1 MEKIAE
7 DERTAI
13 STLQEIFSLTITE
26 AENSYRYYK
35 NNLSDAINGLAS
47 RHNVSL
53 DQMVDKSHLEDKDKK
68 AIVATCSPNPSTSS
82 GGETLTAGTTTSN
95 PIDLTQDDD
104 LQKALA
110 LSLQDMQHQ
119 NGGISFE
126 EQELSRALEASI
138 AETHVDD
145 TGTRRIFIDPLN
157 PHEKVRKNDD
167 PVGLKNIGNTCW
179 FSAVMQVIVISITS
193 SWYYISLFFLSSFL
207 SLSLSPLSLFSF
219 SPSSYLS
226 LSHCLIFQFSEI

>member
-179 FSAVMQVIVISITS
+179 FSAVMQSLFNIPIFRDLIISYKEPKIEEDNQVIS
-193 SWYYISLFFLSSFL
+193 SWL
-207 SLSLSPLSLFSF
+207 SL
-219 SPSSYLS
+219 
-226 LSHCLIFQFSEI
+226 